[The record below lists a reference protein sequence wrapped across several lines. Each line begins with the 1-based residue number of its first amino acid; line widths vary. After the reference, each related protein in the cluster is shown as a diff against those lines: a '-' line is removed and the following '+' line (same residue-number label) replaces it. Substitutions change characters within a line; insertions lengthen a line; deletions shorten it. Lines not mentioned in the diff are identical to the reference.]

1 MAGLTDVIK
10 SEVIPYVSKFAPL
23 LASVLGSPVSG
34 IFITLLGNFLGSD
47 ANDLEGL
54 SKVLNDPAQNDFNVK
69 ILKKIE
75 SDHKVEL
82 EKLAST
88 DFSLQVQDTQDARK
102 QAVIFKD
109 FLRHFAYLIT
119 VGFFLALFL
128 LFIPL
133 NISGEE
139 KNLLSMLVG
148 MLASKW
154 QTIVDFF
161 FGNHHVNGKN

>member
-10 SEVIPYVSKFAPL
+10 SEVIPYVFKFAPL
-23 LASVLGSPVSG
+23 LASALVGPVG
-34 IFITLLGNFLGSD
+34 GVFLTLLTNTLGHG
-47 ANDLEGL
+47 AGDLEGL
-54 SKVLNDPAQNDFNVK
+54 SKQLNDPAQSAYNADV
-69 ILKKIE
+69 LKKIE
-75 SDHKVEL
+75 NEHREEL
-82 EKLAST
+82 AKLASS
-88 DFSLQVQDTQDARK
+88 DFALQIQDTQDARK

-161 FGNHHVNGKN
+161 FGNHHVNAK